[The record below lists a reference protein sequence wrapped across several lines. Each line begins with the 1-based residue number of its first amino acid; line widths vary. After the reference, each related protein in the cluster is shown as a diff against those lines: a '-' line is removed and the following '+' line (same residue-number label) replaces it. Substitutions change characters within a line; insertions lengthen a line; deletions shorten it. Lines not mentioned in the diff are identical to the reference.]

1 MPPTLLPEVLLRGED
16 AGQTELAL
24 AAEGVLRVVWDG
36 RFGTMLIEV
45 VGGQVFVNGQ
55 QVLPVEP
62 RCSCGTREAMRS
74 SATPCGC
81 PEASVSAK
89 AGRVEG
95 ALGSKARCLWPSR

>member
-45 VGGQVFVNGQ
+45 VGGEVFVNGQ
-55 QVLPVEP
+55 QVLPAAP
-62 RCSCGTREAMRS
+62 RCS
-74 SATPCGC
+74 
-81 PEASVSAK
+81 
-89 AGRVEG
+89 
-95 ALGSKARCLWPSR
+95 